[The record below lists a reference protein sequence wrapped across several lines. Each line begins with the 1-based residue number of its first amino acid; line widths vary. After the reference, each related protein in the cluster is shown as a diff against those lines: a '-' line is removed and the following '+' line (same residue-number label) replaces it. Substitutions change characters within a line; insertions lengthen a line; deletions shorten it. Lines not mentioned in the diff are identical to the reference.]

1 MPPNCHTPVVLY
13 LDNDRTD
20 RLLPAFDRKVQ
31 PLADGSGDEADE
43 FGRKRPDEPDIRP
56 RQIYCEL
63 NTCLRRS

>member
-1 MPPNCHTPVVLY
+1 MVDALRPFEASE
-13 LDNDRTD
+13 R
-20 RLLPAFDRKVQ
+20 DRKVQ
-31 PLADGSGDEADE
+31 PLADGSDDEADE